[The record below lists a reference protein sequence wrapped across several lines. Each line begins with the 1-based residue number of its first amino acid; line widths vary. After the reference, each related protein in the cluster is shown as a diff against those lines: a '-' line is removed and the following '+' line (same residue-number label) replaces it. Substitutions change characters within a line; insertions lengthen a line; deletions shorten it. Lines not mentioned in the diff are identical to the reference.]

1 MSTSLRVLLR
11 NAVISLLA
19 NDPNVQGL
27 GITKVK
33 RFRLHEDQRDFEGG
47 LILVN
52 TDIPQPELGFG
63 APCYIIS
70 TGIYVLAYGAE
81 AGVDDFL
88 DNADEVI
95 FNILRNWQMDPS
107 ILATQSTLDV
117 QTISLK
123 PVMEAVFEEL
133 GYVAG
138 SLYKFDAYVQA
149 DNTWR

>member
-1 MSTSLRVLLR
+1 MSNSLRVLLR
-11 NAVISLLA
+11 SAVIALLQ
-19 NDPNVQGL
+19 NDPNVQAL
-27 GITKVK
+27 GITRVK

-81 AGVDDFL
+81 TGIDNFL
-88 DNADEVI
+88 DDADEVI
-95 FNILRNWQMDPS
+95 FNILRNWQMNPN
-107 ILATQSTLDV
+107 ILAAQSTLDV
-117 QTISLK
+117 QTVSLK

-138 SLYKFDAYVQA
+138 SLYKFDAYIQA
-149 DNTWR
+149 DNNWR